1 MKQQQQQQ
9 RRRQQ
14 QQPQDVASIVQQND
28 YAAGCIE
35 GGRYDEAIGNLLHAL
50 KLSDLID
57 DGHDDDDHDDNCC
70 RDASRCKKNIMET
83 CMSYGESLLSPKHHN
98 KKRRRSSSV
107 VVPKKDAT
115 TTTADEESFIYSTP
129 IRAQPTLSIQKD
141 HRLGI
146 VLQLIII
153 FNLALAYHLRAIQQ
167 LVSHDSLRQVL
178 QLYEVAYRLQVRED
192 IRSLRFTMV
201 LANNLGQ
208 VHRAAGNGSKYA
220 MCLEHVLSA
229 MMFLL
234 DVQQQQSDQ
243 SSRGLF
249 DLDGFARNTSK
260 LILQDQCA
268 AAA

>member
-1 MKQQQQQQ
+1 M
-9 RRRQQ
+9 
-14 QQPQDVASIVQQND
+14 
-28 YAAGCIE
+28 G
-35 GGRYDEAIGNLLHAL
+35 
-50 KLSDLID
+50 
-57 DGHDDDDHDDNCC
+57 
-70 RDASRCKKNIMET
+70 
-83 CMSYGESLLSPKHHN
+83 
-98 KKRRRSSSV
+98 
-107 VVPKKDAT
+107 
-115 TTTADEESFIYSTP
+115 
-129 IRAQPTLSIQKD
+129 KD

-234 DVQQQQSDQ
+234 DVQQQQQSDQ
-243 SSRGLF
+243 SSRGLC

-260 LILQDQCA
+260 LILQAQCA